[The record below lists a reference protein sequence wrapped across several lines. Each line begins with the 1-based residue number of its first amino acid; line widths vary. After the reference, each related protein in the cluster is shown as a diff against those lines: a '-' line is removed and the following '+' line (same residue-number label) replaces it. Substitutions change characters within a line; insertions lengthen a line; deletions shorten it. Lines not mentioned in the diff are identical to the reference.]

1 VAKFGDYEI
10 LAKLGQ
16 GGMGAVYK
24 ARHSTSGRTVAL
36 KVISSAAI
44 LSETSRARFLAEAR
58 SLARFRHSN
67 IVTLYEVSEV
77 NRTPFLAMEFIEGRP
92 LSEVLAERI
101 PDTRPATTWM
111 LTITNA
117 LAHAHAAGIIHRDL
131 KPSNVMINHRGEAVV
146 MDFGIAKVVD
156 ADMGMTVTGQI
167 IGTPAFMSPE
177 QVEGKTVDFRS
188 DVFSLG
194 GILYMLLT
202 GQPPFTGPSGAA
214 IMLKVIEED
223 PDPPSRLVPTVNK
236 TLEAICLKAL
246 RKDPAERYQS
256 AEAMCADLSA
266 FMVGSGVMA
275 RSGHYKP
282 VQAGLRKLRLRTAAG
297 AVFCVL
303 ALLAAGLAARRF
315 WIAPNA
321 ARSRIIT
328 PAPPAPVPALP
339 APPTTAGPA
348 PALPEPA
355 AGTPVH
361 PATVAS
367 APPSS
372 VAAAPPKAVPTTLI
386 QLPETAPR
394 TVDEGDRRLRQCQFE
409 EALTLYEAA
418 GADAARKELA
428 RDALA
433 LRDAAAQSLTSG
445 GLASLTLQNGERT
458 TACSIN
464 RGSVMLADTQGSIT
478 SKAWQDLSSEDVYRI
493 YRASLKQP
501 SAEQYLVLGSL
512 CQAMGLNAN
521 ATASFDE
528 AVRADPARK
537 PNVDRVL
544 TRPIVGGP

>member
-1 VAKFGDYEI
+1 MATFGDYEI
-10 LAKLGQ
+10 LAKIGQ

-24 ARHSTSGRTVAL
+24 ARHATSGRTVAL
-36 KVISSAAI
+36 KVISSAAV

-58 SLARFRHSN
+58 SMARFRHSN

-92 LSEVLAERI
+92 LSEILAERI
-101 PDTRPATTWM
+101 PDTRPVTTWM

-146 MDFGIAKVVD
+146 MDFGIAKDVG
-156 ADMGMTVTGQI
+156 ADMGMTATGQI
-167 IGTPAFMSPE
+167 IGTPAFMAPE
-177 QVEGKTVDFRS
+177 QCEGKPVDFRS

-202 GQPPFTGPSGAA
+202 GRPPFTGPSSAA

-223 PDPPSRLVPTVNK
+223 PDPPSRLLPAVNK

-275 RSGHYKP
+275 RAGHYKSKQ
-282 VQAGLRKLRLRTAAG
+282 VGRRKLPLRTPAG
-297 AVFCVL
+297 AVLCVL
-303 ALLAAGLAARRF
+303 ALLAAGLAAWRF
-315 WIAPNA
+315 WIAPSA
-321 ARSRIIT
+321 ARSRTIS
-328 PAPPAPVPALP
+328 PAASVPARP
-339 APPTTAGPA
+339 APPTTALPA
-348 PALPEPA
+348 PALPER
-355 AGTPVH
+355 GTGTQVR
-361 PATVAS
+361 PATAAS
-367 APPSS
+367 ATASS
-372 VAAAPPKAVPTTLI
+372 VSA
-386 QLPETAPR
+386 APR
-394 TVDEGDRRLRQCQFE
+394 TAALTMLVQLPDTTPRTVEEGDRRLRQCQFE
-409 EALTLYEAA
+409 EALTIYEAA

-428 RDALA
+428 RNALA
-433 LRDAAAQSLTSG
+433 LREAAAQSLTSG
-445 GLASLTLQNGERT
+445 GMASLTLQNGERT
-458 TACSIN
+458 TACSVS

-478 SKAWQDLSSEDVYRI
+478 SKAWQDLSPEDVYRI

-501 SAEQYLVLGSL
+501 SADQYLVLGSL
-512 CQAMGLNAN
+512 CQAMGLKEN
-521 ATASFDE
+521 ATASFDD

-537 PNVDRVL
+537 PDVDRL
-544 TRPIVGGP
+544 LDRPIVGGP